1 MSLKIKYEITFK
13 TIICNV
19 IRKKKWNHNILYVMW
34 IIKKLNLKWNKK
46 KSFETEWN

>member
-19 IRKKKWNHNILYVMW
+19 IKKKMKSQYFLCYEN
-34 IIKKLNLKWNKK
+34 NKK
-46 KSFETEWN
+46 T

>member
-19 IRKKKWNHNILYVMW
+19 IRKKMKPQYSLCYV
-34 IIKKLNLKWNKK
+34 NNKK
-46 KSFETEWN
+46 T